1 MAAEKRP
8 RKKKRLPQVMGNC
21 SANVS
26 HGWATHGADVAFV
39 EGKFG
44 GKRVSGVPGSRNQ
57 SCTVQKGCE
66 LTPMELALVD
76 RMQSFWGS
84 FIRSGRPVG
93 GEEPLTGMRAG
104 ACSSSASPAPSVPL
118 LLVRQLVAGESA
130 GDAGADVRRRLAGDG
145 IWELLQPPLGWPPAR
160 PPPRG
165 DALDRSS

>member
-1 MAAEKRP
+1 
-8 RKKKRLPQVMGNC
+8 MGNC

-93 GEEPLTGMRAG
+93 GEDNQEWPVFNNRTQAVMQFDVGQRGGVRNFWKKKECAFWDKE
-104 ACSSSASPAPSVPL
+104 APFGPH
-118 LLVRQLVAGESA
+118 
-130 GDAGADVRRRLAGDG
+130 
-145 IWELLQPPLGWPPAR
+145 
-160 PPPRG
+160 
-165 DALDRSS
+165 